1 MTPTGKEEKAQS
13 NFGLSRFFGVVT
25 VNIDIVTTLL
35 LLVCWG
41 NIILLFIFI
50 WCRKNT
56 LSISLLFILNLQALG
71 NLEYIFF

>member
-41 NIILLFIFI
+41 NVILLF
-50 WCRKNT
+50 
-56 LSISLLFILNLQALG
+56 
-71 NLEYIFF
+71 

>member
-35 LLVCWG
+35 VLVCWG

-50 WCRKNT
+50 WWRKNT
-56 LSISLLFILNLQALG
+56 LSISLLFILNLQAIGKL
-71 NLEYIFF
+71 ICI